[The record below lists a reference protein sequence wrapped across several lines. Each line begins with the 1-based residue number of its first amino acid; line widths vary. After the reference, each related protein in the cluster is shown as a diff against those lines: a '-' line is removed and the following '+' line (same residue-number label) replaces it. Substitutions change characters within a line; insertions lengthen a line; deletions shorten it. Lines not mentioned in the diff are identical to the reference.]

1 MYCFRETQEQELR
14 LLPDDTGTEQHYSVP
29 VEDFVF
35 SYWKLPAKRVDVDS
49 AQILLVLSGITTLRD
64 TNGDEIT
71 LFAGQ
76 SVFIPA
82 LTASYSIIQNEL
94 SCLVQC

>member
-1 MYCFRETQEQELR
+1 M
-14 LLPDDTGTEQHYSVP
+14 EQHYSVP
-29 VEDFVF
+29 VDDFCF
-35 SYWKLPAKRVDVDS
+35 SVIGNCQQKHVEVDS

-64 TNGDEIT
+64 TSGDEMT

-82 LTASYSIIQNEL
+82 FTASYYITSD
-94 SCLVQC
+94 